1 MCYNAEVSLNTFIYG
16 CVSAIIVY
24 YLKVI
29 PPQGI
34 LILMSVTFMQFIE
47 FLTWTYYDNPKI
59 NRYLSILAF
68 STIVIQL
75 ILLNYFLP
83 DKKSSRIL
91 LTLLFVFAVLFIIF
105 QLRFVDFRMRIGK
118 NKHLS
123 WYWID
128 LPLIWIIIGLSFYI
142 IPALLGKKKTTLLFI
157 ISILSVSIYY
167 HWKYKTWGSMWCYFS
182 NIAWI
187 FLIVKSIVI
196 LIKPSLSS
204 HLI

>member
-29 PPQGI
+29 PLHAI
-34 LILMSVTFMQFIE
+34 LILLSVTFIQFVE

-68 STIVIQL
+68 VTIVIQL

-83 DKKSSRIL
+83 NKKSSRIL

-105 QLRFVDFRMRIGK
+105 QLRFIDFRMKIGK
-118 NKHLS
+118 NKHLA
-123 WYWID
+123 WYWLD

-142 IPALLGKKKTTLLFI
+142 IPALLGKYKSTLIFI
-157 ISILSVSIYY
+157 MLILLVSIYY

-182 NIAWI
+182 NIGWI
-187 FLIVKSIVI
+187 LLIAIS
-196 LIKPSLSS
+196 IKPSLSF